1 MDYKKVL
8 KLSITAGE
16 RLLFN
21 GSATYRIEKEIN
33 KVLSVCPFTNKEVFV
48 TTSGIVVTVDSPES
62 GLLTM
67 VKHVTK
73 KGMNTE
79 RIAIIESIITNFTEG
94 NISVDEAIKEIS
106 GIAYRSSYPFYV
118 TVAAF
123 AISGAFRSF
132 MFGGTVFD
140 AVASLVVGM
149 CVGITIQALNTQKL
163 PSFLVTLVAGFI
175 VGFVAVL
182 LRRFSIGSNLDK
194 IIIGSLIT
202 FAPGVPM
209 AHAINDI
216 LNGEQMS
223 GIIRGLEATLTG
235 VAIAMGIAIAV
246 YVWRFLGGQSVE

>member
-79 RIAIIESIITNFTEG
+79 RIAIIDITVEVENVNEL
-94 NISVDEAIKEIS
+94 NKAQKVLRKVNSVYDVRRKEE
-106 GIAYRSSYPFYV
+106 
-118 TVAAF
+118 
-123 AISGAFRSF
+123 
-132 MFGGTVFD
+132 
-140 AVASLVVGM
+140 
-149 CVGITIQALNTQKL
+149 K
-163 PSFLVTLVAGFI
+163 
-175 VGFVAVL
+175 
-182 LRRFSIGSNLDK
+182 
-194 IIIGSLIT
+194 
-202 FAPGVPM
+202 
-209 AHAINDI
+209 
-216 LNGEQMS
+216 
-223 GIIRGLEATLTG
+223 
-235 VAIAMGIAIAV
+235 
-246 YVWRFLGGQSVE
+246 